1 MVRRGLSTP
10 APSSILNTTGFN
22 LRGGLFRPTGLLRDA
37 GQRLYVERGRCSGGS
52 ATIQAGKLVF
62 DYTGASDPAATI
74 ATLLAASY
82 HNGQWDV
89 GQFRDSTAAS
99 SGLTLGMLDDPVTHQ
114 VKVMA
119 TYAGDFNLDGVV
131 NALDNSIWFANAFAT
146 GSTWAQG
153 DANYDGVVDGLDRD
167 LWSSHVGLPA
177 LPGIPTAGVT
187 PAPEPGT
194 LALLA
199 AGLLGLLAYRRK
211 QAGI

>member
-1 MVRRGLSTP
+1 LG
-10 APSSILNTTGFN
+10 PSAQNCVLNVGGAN
-22 LRGGLFRPTGLLRDA
+22 LQLGA
-37 GQRLYVERGRCSGGS
+37 
-52 ATIQAGKLVF
+52 LVF

-82 HNGQWDV
+82 HNGQWDI
-89 GQFRDSTAAS
+89 GQFQDSAAAS

-131 NALDNSIWFANAFAT
+131 NTLDNSIWFANAF
-146 GSTWAQG
+146 GSNSTWAQG

-167 LWSSHVGLPA
+167 LLLAHVGLPQ
-177 LPGIPTAGVT
+177 LLVVSTASIT
-187 PAPEPGT
+187 PVPEPST

-199 AGLLGLLAYRRK
+199 AGLLGALFVHKRFRRSI
-211 QAGI
+211 GSSHGV

>member
-1 MVRRGLSTP
+1 
-10 APSSILNTTGFN
+10 LN
-22 LRGGLFRPTGLLRDA
+22 
-37 GQRLYVERGRCSGGS
+37 SGGADLQS
-52 ATIQAGKLVF
+52 GALVF

-74 ATLLAASY
+74 RALLAASY

-99 SGLTLGMLDDPVTHQ
+99 SGLTLGWLDDPVTHQ

-131 NALDNSIWFANAFAT
+131 NALDKAVWFANAFS
-146 GSTWAQG
+146 GSSWAQG

-177 LPGIPTAGVT
+177 LATIPTASIT
-187 PAPEPGT
+187 PVPEPGT

-199 AGLLGLLAYRRK
+199 AGLLGLLVYRRK
-211 QAGI
+211 SR